1 MAKNIAVYGIYAN
14 REMVERAVDQLK
26 AEGFRSEDISVLLPE
41 GGGTKEFAVEKE
53 TKAPE
58 GAVTGAGAGVIIGG
72 ALGWLTGIGLL
83 TIPGIGP
90 FLAAGP
96 IVSALAGIGAIGVVG
111 GIAGALIGMGIP
123 EYEAQRYE
131 GRVKEGGILLSVHAD
146 DDRWKSKARH
156 LLEHTGAEDISDRKE
171 EEADYD
177 VGDRPYPKGAH
188 PHYKETAGPGEVRR
202 DEEVRRRE
210 EEVQRR
216 EEEARREETRE
227 RHVAQEPAR
236 SEPDDTVE
244 PVAVEP
250 VGPGVVEPI
259 EPVKKPE
266 RSEDPNAKK

>member
-26 AEGFRSEDISVLLPE
+26 ADGFRSEDISVLFPE

-58 GAVTGAGAGVIIGG
+58 GAVTGAGTGAIIGG

-90 FLAAGP
+90 FVAAGP
-96 IVSALAGIGAIGVVG
+96 ILSALAGIGAVGVVG
-111 GIAGALIGMGIP
+111 GITGALIGMGIP

-146 DDRWKSKARH
+146 DARWKDKARH

-171 EEADYD
+171 EDADYD
-177 VGDRPYPKGAH
+177 VGDRPYPKGSR
-188 PHYKETAGPGEVRR
+188 PERGEHTEPLSA
-202 DEEVRRRE
+202 D
-210 EEVQRR
+210 
-216 EEEARREETRE
+216 EARRIEERE
-227 RHVAQEPAR
+227 RHAAQEPAR
-236 SEPDDTVE
+236 STPDDTAP

-250 VGPGVVEPI
+250 VGPGIVEPV
-259 EPVKKPE
+259 EPGVKEPA
-266 RSEDPNAKK
+266 RTEDPNAKK